1 MRECVW
7 MEGRRCGRTL
17 LEGPDYVIWT
27 RASGWCCVAPSRP
40 GKMLLGVRQ
49 HLCVSVLGHVFVR
62 VCVTA
67 LRENKAWTKKQYH
80 SMCSLNTREGEKG
93 MWEGWKGK
101 MRHGWVFIEML
112 RAGCSFIQMLVYYE
126 MLQKLIPDQKCMG
139 WLHEMWNNERV
150 CISHVKRGAWG
161 LSFPDVDVMLASR
174 VLP

>member
-49 HLCVSVLGHVFVR
+49 HLCVSVLAHVFVR

-80 SMCSLNTREGEKG
+80 SMCSLNTREGERGERKECRKDG
-93 MWEGWKGK
+93 KGK
-101 MRHGWVFIEML
+101 WGTDGCLLRCWELVVLSYRCWFIIKCSKNWYQTKNVWDDFMKCEIMSESVFQGFTCENGEVWAFRM
-112 RAGCSFIQMLVYYE
+112 
-126 MLQKLIPDQKCMG
+126 
-139 WLHEMWNNERV
+139 
-150 CISHVKRGAWG
+150 
-161 LSFPDVDVMLASR
+161 
-174 VLP
+174 

>member
-1 MRECVW
+1 MRGQEGCIIECVW

-80 SMCSLNTREGEKG
+80 SMCSREREREGRERNVGRMERENEARMGVYWDVESWLFFHTDVGLLWNAPKIDTRPKMFG
-93 MWEGWKGK
+93 MT
-101 MRHGWVFIEML
+101 
-112 RAGCSFIQMLVYYE
+112 S
-126 MLQKLIPDQKCMG
+126 
-139 WLHEMWNNERV
+139 WN
-150 CISHVKRGAWG
+150 VK
-161 LSFPDVDVMLASR
+161 
-174 VLP
+174 